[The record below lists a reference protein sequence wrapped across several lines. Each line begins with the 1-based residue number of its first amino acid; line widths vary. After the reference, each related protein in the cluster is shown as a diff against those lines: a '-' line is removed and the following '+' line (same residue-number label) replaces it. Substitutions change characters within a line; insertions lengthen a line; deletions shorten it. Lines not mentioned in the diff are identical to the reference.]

1 VEYTDIEDALRR
13 ANSGMFGLSGSVW
26 SADTERAAA
35 VAQRLE
41 TGLAWVNTHTA
52 LLPGMPFGGT
62 KWSGVGTEG
71 SARGLDGYSDFQ
83 VVYPCQERVGFSR
96 VNFCPR
102 GATGRAGAYSCF
114 PDGAR

>member
-83 VVYPCQERVGFSR
+83 VVYRAKNAWGSR
-96 VNFCPR
+96 
-102 GATGRAGAYSCF
+102 A
-114 PDGAR
+114 